1 MQLKRGFEQSV
12 CILALLATQEQ
23 DIPLSSTVIHAR
35 LKGSQTYLRKLMR
48 KLVVGGLVT
57 SASGNNGG
65 FRLARDPA
73 EINLAQIVEVVEGPL
88 VSYPSTNLF
97 NAVFSDFKPLA
108 KEGNSAI
115 QRAFAT
121 ADALWIKQLAKVT
134 IYQLL
139 CETFNTKIIPRIDW
153 NHLGG
158 GDPDQIEALIK
169 KIKNSLKL

>member
-73 EINLAQIVEVVEGPL
+73 EIDLAQIVEVV
-88 VSYPSTNLF
+88 LF

-115 QRAFAT
+115 QRAFAM

>member
-73 EINLAQIVEVVEGPL
+73 EIDLAQIVEVVEGPL
-88 VSYPSTNLF
+88 V
-97 NAVFSDFKPLA
+97 
-108 KEGNSAI
+108 
-115 QRAFAT
+115 
-121 ADALWIKQLAKVT
+121 
-134 IYQLL
+134 LL